1 MFSSQPASSRRLLRL
16 FASAAT
22 ILVAALAGAPAAHA
36 DTVTISSPPS
46 FPTVGDDVDMTF
58 TVTAYDD
65 AVGVVYSEAGR
76 TSCPASHDAADAAG
90 MALVTERDDVMVGT
104 PHPMA
109 LHYWPRAE
117 GAYLFCAYT
126 YREADTTTVRGTA
139 SYSLDVED
147 EEDAPIVTV
156 PATQALS
163 TSTSVSAE
171 VSCTRACTLS
181 VTGDAGTSAAMDV
194 ALGTATETIGTFG
207 GSTSVRVPM
216 TTAQRRDLRA
226 RMAAGETV
234 KADLLATAT
243 FGNGTSFAT
252 SATAAL
258 RLLAVG
264 TGTAVPVRVFTGA

>member
-1 MFSSQPASSRRLLRL
+1 MFSSQPLSNRRRGRLL
-16 FASAAT
+16 AAAAT
-22 ILVAALAGAPAAHA
+22 IFVAALAGAPAAEA
-36 DTVTISSPPS
+36 DTVAISSAPS

-65 AVGVVYSEAGR
+65 AVGVVYTEAGR
-76 TSCPASHDAADAAG
+76 TSCPASHDDADAAG
-90 MALVTERDDVMVGT
+90 MTLVTERTDVMVGT
-104 PHPMA
+104 PHAMA
-109 LHYWPRAE
+109 LHYWPRSE

-139 SYSLDVED
+139 SYTVDVED

-156 PATQALS
+156 PVTQALS
-163 TSTSVSAE
+163 TSNSVTADA
-171 VSCTRACTLS
+171 SCTRACTLS

-194 ALGTATETIGTFG
+194 ALGTATATIGTFG
-207 GSTSVRVPM
+207 GSTTVRVPM

-243 FGNGTSFAT
+243 FGNGASFDT

-258 RLLAVG
+258 RLLSVG
-264 TGTAVPVRVFTGA
+264 TATTVPVRVFTGA